1 MCLLSLGRRRR
12 RRHGPLITSGFLS
25 ASGAAPF
32 APFVGANSVFGV
44 VGFECECECESAMA
58 SRAGVS
64 RSLVDLDGESEI
76 LLMSVPGVGG
86 DAKSL

>member
-1 MCLLSLGRRRR
+1 M
-12 RRHGPLITSGFLS
+12 GPIE
-25 ASGAAPF
+25 GAC
-32 APFVGANSVFGV
+32 SVLGV
-44 VGFECECECESAMA
+44 VGFDCESGTA

-64 RSLVDLDGESEI
+64 KSLVDLDGESDI